1 MIILADENIPNVRQS
16 FAVFGEVK
24 TVSGRDINAA
34 MLTDVDVLLVR
45 SVTPVNEQLLTGSQ
59 VKFVGSATTGTDHVD
74 MGYLAKAGIHF
85 GHAHGANARSVT
97 EYVLAVLA
105 QLYVTRTIDF
115 FDKKVGI
122 IGLGKV
128 GGGLYRALEK
138 LDIYCI
144 AYDPLIAQDSYANMA
159 SLEQVLQADIV
170 CVHTPLTNIGEYPTS
185 YMLDEKQLAKLKQ
198 GAVLINA
205 GRGEVVDNK
214 ALLEAYNTNSKL
226 ITALDVW
233 EHEPAIHQNVL
244 ARVDIA
250 TPHIAGY
257 SFDGKVRA
265 TQMLKDLFCDFFEF
279 ENQLEKEMKLSGL
292 ELDIDSSGNTR
303 DVVCRAI
310 LAAYPISK
318 DDEGLRQAEAMNDA
332 ELAAHFDALRKNY
345 WQRREFSQYTVLISA
360 DCSDETQKMLAACGF
375 NLALKGH

>member
-1 MIILADENIPNVRQS
+1 MIILADENIPYVKQS
-16 FAVFGEVK
+16 FAAFGEVK
-24 TVSGRDINAA
+24 IVSGRDINAA

-105 QLYVTRTIDF
+105 QLYVTRSIDF

-128 GGGLYRALEK
+128 GGGLYKALEK

-144 AYDPLIAQDSYANMA
+144 AYDPLIAQDSYANMT

-170 CVHTPLTNIGEYPTS
+170 CVHTPLTNIGDYPTS
-185 YMLDEKQLAKLKQ
+185 YMLAEKQLLKLKQ

-205 GRGEVVDNK
+205 GRGEVVDNQ
-214 ALLEAYNTNSKL
+214 ALLKAYNTNPQL

-233 EHEPAIHQNVL
+233 EHEPAIHQTVL
-244 ARVDIA
+244 ARVDVA
-250 TPHIAGY
+250 TAHIAGY
-257 SFDGKVRA
+257 SLDGKFRA
-265 TQMLKDLFCDFFEF
+265 TQMLKDSFCEF
-279 ENQLEKEMKLSGL
+279 YKVESDVVQSVKVDHL
-292 ELDIDSSGNTR
+292 ELDVDLTGEAR

-310 LAAYPISK
+310 LAAYPISE
-318 DDEGLRQAEAMNDA
+318 DDQQLRKGQAMNDI
-332 ELAAHFDALRKNY
+332 ELAAHFDTLRKNY
-345 WQRREFSQYTVLISA
+345 WPRREFSQYTLTTAIA
-360 DCSDETQKMLAACGF
+360 CPDLTQKMLAACGF
-375 NLALKGH
+375 NLVSKGS

>member
-1 MIILADENIPNVRQS
+1 MIILADENIPNVKQS
-16 FAVFGEVK
+16 FAAFGEVK
-24 TVSGRDINAA
+24 TVSGRDISAV

-45 SVTPVNEQLLTGSQ
+45 SITPVNEQLLAGSH

-74 MGYLAKAGIHF
+74 MEYLAKAGIHF
-85 GHAHGANARSVT
+85 SHAHGANARSVT

-105 QLYVTRTIDF
+105 QLYVTRAIDF

-128 GGGLYRALEK
+128 GGGLYKALTK
-138 LDIYCI
+138 LGIHCI
-144 AYDPLIAQDSYANMA
+144 AYDPLIAQDSYTNMTN
-159 SLEQVLQADIV
+159 LDEVLQADIV
-170 CVHTPLTNIGEYPTS
+170 CVHTPLTNVGEYPTS
-185 YMLDEKQLAKLKQ
+185 YMLDDKQLAKLKQ

-205 GRGEVVDNK
+205 GRGEVIDNK
-214 ALLEAYNTNSKL
+214 ALVLTYNANPKL

-233 EHEPAIHQNVL
+233 EHEPAIHQDVL

-265 TQMLKDLFCDFFEF
+265 TQMLKDSLCEFFEL
-279 ENQLEKEMKLSGL
+279 ENQLEKEVNLSDL
-292 ELDIDSSGNTR
+292 ELDIDTNGDTR

-318 DDEGLRQAEAMNDA
+318 DDEGLRQAESMNDA
-332 ELAAHFDALRKNY
+332 ELAAHFDVLRKNY

-360 DCSDETQKMLAACGF
+360 DCPEETQKMLTACGF
-375 NLALKGH
+375 NLALKGR

>member
-1 MIILADENIPNVRQS
+1 MIILADENIPNVQQS
-16 FAVFGEVK
+16 FSPFGEVK
-24 TVSGRDINAA
+24 TVLGRDINAA

-45 SVTPVNEQLLTGSQ
+45 SVTPVNEQLLIGSQ

-74 MGYLAKAGIHF
+74 LDYLAKAGVHF
-85 GHAHGANARSVT
+85 SHAHGANARSVT

-105 QLYVTRTIDF
+105 QLHVTRAIDF

-128 GGGLYRALEK
+128 GGGLYDALTK
-138 LDIYCI
+138 LGIHCI
-144 AYDPLIAQDSYANMA
+144 GYDPLIAQDSYANMMN
-159 SLEQVLQADIV
+159 LDEVLRADIV
-170 CVHTPLTNIGEYPTS
+170 CVHTPLTNIGDYPTS
-185 YMLDEKQLAKLKQ
+185 YMLDDSQLVKLKQ

-214 ALLEAYNTNSKL
+214 ALLGVYNTNSKL

-233 EHEPAIHQNVL
+233 EHEPAIHQDVL
-244 ARVDIA
+244 ALVDIA

-265 TQMLKDLFCDFFEF
+265 TKMLKDSFCDFFNIDNSPE
-279 ENQLEKEMKLSGL
+279 EKLVASGL
-292 ELDIDSSGNTR
+292 EIDIDTSGDFR
-303 DVVCRAI
+303 DVVCAAI
-310 LAAYPISK
+310 LSAYPISK
-318 DDEGLRQAEAMNDA
+318 DDEGLRQAQVMNDV
-332 ELAAHFDALRKNY
+332 ELAMHFDALRKNY

-360 DCSDETQKMLAACGF
+360 GCSEATQKMLAACGF
-375 NLALKGH
+375 NLALKGR